1 MNKTDLRYIVAKQ
14 RLSSLT
20 TEELQRIVDNID
32 TNMCFDSFNYDKKEN
47 KFCPLSIAL
56 NLHNTMED
64 PTDEKIKKELSK
76 RFDHP
81 NIFKGIKG
89 SFYRDN
95 RKEDIL
101 YLTKEILTT
110 RKK

>member
-1 MNKTDLRYIVAKQ
+1 MDKTDLRYIVAKQ

-20 TEELQRIVDNID
+20 DEELQRIVENID
-32 TNMCFDSFNYDKKEN
+32 KNMCFDSFNYDKKEN
-47 KFCPLSIAL
+47 KFCPLSIGL
-56 NLHNTMED
+56 NLHNTIEN
-64 PTDEKIKKELSK
+64 PTDEKVKLELTK

-95 RKEDIL
+95 RRGDIL
-101 YLTKEILTT
+101 ELINEILKS